1 MTRDEVKANRIKWA
15 NFLLNKK
22 RKKATGILDKG
33 DGARC
38 CLGHGAYCLGVS
50 RHRLGETYV
59 TSFEYGDGRATYSA
73 PSELVDLVGLWDSDG
88 MTEGEDLVIDGLN
101 FSSLASAND
110 ADRHYAF
117 ETGVESREINI
128 TPQMIGTYLLTV
140 IEGGDDTPF
149 RPLSEYPEV

>member
-1 MTRDEVKANRIKWA
+1 MTRDEVKENRIKWA

-22 RKKATGILDKG
+22 RKKAISVLDKG

-38 CLGHGAYCLGVS
+38 CLGHGAYCLGVP
-50 RHRLGETYV
+50 RRKVNGLDNAC
-59 TSFEYGDGRATYSA
+59 FEYGDEDAAFSA

-88 MTEGEDLVIDGLN
+88 MTEGEDLVINGLN

-117 ETGVESREINI
+117 ETGVESSEINI

-149 RPLSEYPEV
+149 KPLSEYPEV